1 MAKPTATQDS
11 SQPGRKARRGRDP
24 EATRAEILDA
34 AEQEFA
40 RQGLLSAR
48 TDAIAAQTGVTK
60 SMIFYHFTNKEDLY
74 EAVLERAT
82 ARLIQVS
89 QLKIEAVSPT
99 LALEKVVRELLQCLA
114 GNPNLPVL
122 LHLEAIQ
129 NQGKYYERIGM
140 LRVFDSLIAIL
151 QRGIA
156 MGEFR
161 PLDPRQAAV
170 NMVGTCAFYFVVH
183 ENLKYL
189 WPNRHMLS
197 KAMLD
202 EHAQE
207 AINFVMTAVKGT

>member
-1 MAKPTATQDS
+1 
-11 SQPGRKARRGRDP
+11 
-24 EATRAEILDA
+24 
-34 AEQEFA
+34 
-40 RQGLLSAR
+40 
-48 TDAIAAQTGVTK
+48 
-60 SMIFYHFTNKEDLY
+60 MIFYHFTNKEDLY